1 MPRWKT
7 VSMPPDSVPAGRH
20 KSSSADALQM
30 ARRAQGSDTGP
41 PVLEIA
47 VARHR
52 SRPVPT
58 PTDPVHALLSES
70 QRRDCP
76 VPLPV
81 LLSGFPRDAPLA
93 FPATPTARRLR
104 ASPEIPG
111 TPCPLAIGSA
121 ASSPITHTL
130 SAPVPSGSDH
140 RNRRSRPGS
149 VSDPRRLPVGL
160 RNAVAVSPRL
170 SSTSSTAL
178 PYQGRT
184 KSSSEIHE

>member
-1 MPRWKT
+1 MRPAACPKIRLAKFLISTHGNTRNRLLLTTWPRLRTRPHRPIRSIRRALRSAMPRWKT

-70 QRRDCP
+70 QRRDCR

-93 FPATPTARRLR
+93 FPATPTARRL
-104 ASPEIPG
+104 
-111 TPCPLAIGSA
+111 
-121 ASSPITHTL
+121 
-130 SAPVPSGSDH
+130 
-140 RNRRSRPGS
+140 
-149 VSDPRRLPVGL
+149 
-160 RNAVAVSPRL
+160 
-170 SSTSSTAL
+170 
-178 PYQGRT
+178 
-184 KSSSEIHE
+184 